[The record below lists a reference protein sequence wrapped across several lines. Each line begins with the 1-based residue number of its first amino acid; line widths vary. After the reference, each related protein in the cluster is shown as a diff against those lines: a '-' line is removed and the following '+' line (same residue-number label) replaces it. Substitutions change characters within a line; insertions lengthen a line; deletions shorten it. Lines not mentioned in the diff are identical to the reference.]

1 LNKAGGFGSYQWM
14 ATIIVILGMM
24 TGGFVMHGLAYLELP
39 VGENGEAGYIVTFT
53 DGSLP
58 NPRAGTA
65 EEYCANNPSF
75 KSDTI
80 ERNEELNP
88 RNKFN
93 LYNWMTK
100 LGLVC
105 KGTFATSLIS
115 FIAIGGIAISCLFIP
130 RMGDLY
136 GRKYIF
142 ITAIFAQVPVF
153 FVAGYFSGIY
163 PVYVA
168 AFFLG
173 PCVIARMSCG
183 FLLIME

>member
-1 LNKAGGFGSYQWM
+1 M

-168 AFFLG
+168 AFFIG

>member
-1 LNKAGGFGSYQWM
+1 M

>member
-1 LNKAGGFGSYQWM
+1 M

-39 VGENGEAGYIVTFT
+39 VGEGGEEGYIVTFT

-75 KSDTI
+75 EKDTI
-80 ERNEELNP
+80 ERNEDLNP
-88 RNKFN
+88 RNRFN

-115 FIAIGGIAISCLFIP
+115 FIAIAGVAISCLFIP

-142 ITAIFAQVPVF
+142 ITAICAQVPVY

-173 PCVIARMSCG
+173 PCVIGRMSCG

>member
-1 LNKAGGFGSYQWM
+1 
-14 ATIIVILGMM
+14 
-24 TGGFVMHGLAYLELP
+24 MHGLAYLELP

>member
-1 LNKAGGFGSYQWM
+1 M
-14 ATIIVILGMM
+14 ILGMM
-24 TGGFVMHGLAYLELP
+24 SGGFVMHGIAYLELP
-39 VGENGEAGYIVTFT
+39 VEGDGYIVTFI

-58 NPRAGTA
+58 NPRPGTG

-75 KSDTI
+75 KKNTI
-80 ERNEELNP
+80 ERNVDLDP

-93 LYNWMTK
+93 LYNWYTK

-105 KGTFATSLIS
+105 KGTFATSM
-115 FIAIGGIAISCLFIP
+115 IAFVAIAGVAISCLFIP

-136 GRKYIF
+136 GRRYIY
-142 ITAIFAQVPVF
+142 ITAVCAQVPVY
-153 FVAGYFSGIY
+153 FVAGYFSGLY

-173 PCVIARMSCG
+173 PCVIGRMSCG